1 MEEDIKELFQNWN
14 NLNKQA
20 EESFGQFEFSSIKE
34 IRKKQRK
41 IEDSVYV
48 ILLENASEDLKNLLP
63 TDCGSLEI
71 GFDTENKIF
80 YFVMLD
86 PNYEESDEIKLLA
99 ITIDS
104 NKKVSLIEDFKESE

>member
-1 MEEDIKELFQNWN
+1 MRENLDDLFQNWN
-14 NLNKQA
+14 NLNKQV
-20 EESFGQFEFSSIKE
+20 EESFGQFEFSAIKE
-34 IRKKQRK
+34 IREKQRK
-41 IEDSVYV
+41 IEDSVYA

-71 GFDTENKIF
+71 GYDTENKIF

-86 PNYEESDEIKLLA
+86 PNYESEETKLLA

-104 NKKVSLIEDFKESE
+104 NKKVSLIEDFKE

>member
-1 MEEDIKELFQNWN
+1 MTSKPNLENLFREWNELNINAQKF
-14 NLNKQA
+14 
-20 EESFGQFEFSSIKE
+20 FGEFDFAKIKE
-34 IRKKQRK
+34 IREKQRK
-41 IEDSVYV
+41 IEDSVYA

-63 TDCGSLEI
+63 SDCGSLEI

-86 PNYEESDEIKLLA
+86 PDYEESEETKLLA

-104 NKKVSLIEDFKESE
+104 NKNVSLIEDFKE